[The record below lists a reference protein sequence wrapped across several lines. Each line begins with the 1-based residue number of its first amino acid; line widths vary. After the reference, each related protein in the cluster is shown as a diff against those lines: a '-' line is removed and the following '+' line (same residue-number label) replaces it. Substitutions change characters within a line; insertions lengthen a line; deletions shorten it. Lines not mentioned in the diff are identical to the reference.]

1 MKNKSSIT
9 PSPFE
14 VWLKPI
20 LTGAILGIT
29 VTLCLFVLLAL
40 IMSFSILP
48 TNSASVVASIA
59 IAAGSFFGGISAAKK
74 LGKNGLVIGAICG
87 FLLFIILTLIG
98 VAAFKSAPGTSTV
111 IRLLIFVVSGAIGGI
126 IGVSG
131 NDKRKIV

>member
-20 LTGAILGIT
+20 LTGCIVGIT

-48 TNSASVVASIA
+48 TNSASVVASVA
-59 IAAGSFFGGISAAKK
+59 IAVGSFLGGFSAAKK
-74 LGKNGLVIGAICG
+74 LGKNGLIVGAICG

-111 IRLLIFVVSGAIGGI
+111 IRLLIFTVSGAIGGT

-131 NDKRKIV
+131 DDKRKIV